1 MDMQLFGAY
10 IPLDRRHALAN
21 GYELANRTKGAAL
34 FADISGF
41 TPLTEALANE
51 LGARRG
57 AEELTHTLNTVY
69 SALIQNVHL
78 YHGSVIGFAGD
89 AITCWFENDDGLRA
103 VSSALAMQSAMNDF
117 RHIQTPGGQAVE
129 LAIKTAVA
137 IGPVRRFLVGD
148 AQIQVMDVLAGDTL
162 SQMAAAEHMA
172 ERNEVVVTAVVVE
185 KLHHHLTLGATRHDE
200 EGHIYHVVTD
210 LDTPITL
217 PPWPRL
223 PADALRVDQ
232 MRPWLLPPVYSQL
245 TTGQDTFLAELR
257 PAVTIFL
264 FFDGIDYD
272 GDEAAGEKLDQY
284 VSWVQNVLGKYEGYL
299 LQLIM
304 GDKGSYLY
312 AAFGAPLAHGDD
324 AARAV
329 AAAWELREATNLFD
343 FIKQTKIGVSV
354 GRLRAGAY
362 GSATRQTYGVLGDA
376 VNTAARLMQAAE
388 PGQVLVSPTIVEN
401 TRKQFLFHPVGELKL
416 KGKAEPLA
424 VSEVI
429 GLNKAGVHPMT
440 LSLHPLLGREAEM
453 GQMLSWLGEVEKG
466 HGRVVRISGAAGMGK
481 SHLALAVVGQARSQG
496 WQPWLSACQSTT
508 QTTPYFVWRQVFRA
522 LFALDESLEGNVAQ
536 QIEKVSTAVAQ
547 TNPEWSLR
555 LPLLGDLLGL
565 PIPDNQATAAF
576 DPRLRQESLITL
588 AIDILHHHATQ
599 APLLLFVDDAQWM
612 DEASQSF
619 TLNLARTLE
628 NHPIYLL
635 LMHRPPLDNEREILP
650 ELNNLPLH
658 HTLELSELTPEA
670 VTMLAAYRLGG
681 PIAPLLNEVIQ
692 SLAQGNPFFTE
703 ELLTSLQEGEQ
714 LQQVQRERG
723 TQWELAD
730 HVFNA
735 LRDANCL
742 VKKEGEWRIAEEISL
757 SAAAL
762 GLPDSI
768 YGLVLS
774 RLDRLAEEQK
784 LTLKVASVI
793 GRLFEFDL
801 LNFAHPISP
810 TAPTLLA
817 EITGIENRDFIR
829 LEQPDPR
836 LTYTFKHNTTQE
848 VVYETLLFAQRRELH
863 RTIATWYETTFAQ
876 DEETLANFYPLL
888 AYHWRYA
895 EDKGKERQYALLAG
909 EQAAAQYANEDAL
922 RYFSRALELTPKE
935 DVDTR
940 YRLLLGREAVYGLT
954 AQRDPQAADLA
965 ALEVLVEEHLPEH
978 RLEVMVHRIKYY
990 EMISDMA
997 AMQESAE
1004 KLIAL
1009 GEANQRYMAQGQ
1021 LELGVSLWRQGQLKE
1036 ARTTLEKALFTAAK
1050 SQNTLELEARI
1061 LHNLGAISFYQH
1073 NNGDARQFF
1082 EEALNK
1088 YRDIGNRK
1096 GEAIV
1101 LDNLAG
1107 VAFQAGDYASAQQN
1121 NLAAYTI
1128 NQAIGSRR
1136 DETRSLSNLGTIYH
1150 AIGELIPACNA
1161 QKRAIRLAQEVAD
1174 PALESLSVNNLGLVL
1189 TDLSNNVDALQA
1201 CRRAVELDQQLG
1213 DSIGEG
1219 YSQTSMALAYEA
1231 SKQLS
1236 LAQEAH
1242 RRALALRGEQTSDP
1256 SQLDNWSGLVRI
1268 ALAEKNIDEAKK
1280 IGQQI
1285 TQFLVQ
1291 QPEVI
1296 EGAEH
1301 PVRLF
1306 LTLVD
1311 LHQQLGDRVQA
1322 KSWQQKGEVFLQR
1335 RAEKISDT
1343 EIRRKYLQT
1352 KWNKR
1357 LLTVSNISF

>member
-57 AEELTHTLNTVY
+57 AEELTQTLNMVY
-69 SALIQNVHL
+69 TALVQSVHM

-137 IGPVRRFLVGD
+137 IGSVRRFLVGD

-172 ERNEVVVTAVVVE
+172 ERNEVVITAVVVE
-185 KLHHHLTLGATRHDE
+185 KLHQHLTLGATRHDE
-200 EGHIYHVVTD
+200 EGHTYHVVTD
-210 LDTPITL
+210 LDAPMTL

-223 PADALRVDQ
+223 PADALSIDQ
-232 MRPWLLPPVYSQL
+232 MRPWLLPPVYNQL
-245 TTGQDTFLAELR
+245 STGQETFLAELR

-272 GDEAAGEKLDQY
+272 GDDAAGEKLDQY

-324 AARAV
+324 GARAV

-343 FIKQTKIGVSV
+343 FIVQTKIGVSV

-376 VNTAARLMQAAE
+376 VNTAARLMQAAA

-401 TRKQFLFHPVGELKL
+401 TRKQFMYQGIGDLTL

-424 VSEVI
+424 VSELL
-429 GLNKAGVHPMT
+429 GLNNAGVHPTT

-453 GQMLSWLGEVEKG
+453 GQMLSGLNEVAQE
-466 HGRVVRISGAAGMGK
+466 HGRVMRISGAAGMGK
-481 SHLALAVVGQARSQG
+481 SHLALAVVGQARQQG
-496 WQPWLSACQSTT
+496 WQTWLSACQSTT

-536 QIEKVSTAVAQ
+536 QIEKVSTAVGQA
-547 TNPEWSLR
+547 NPEWNLR

-588 AIDILHHHATQ
+588 AIDILHHHAAQ

-612 DEASQSF
+612 DEASQTF

-650 ELNNLPLH
+650 EINKLPLH

-703 ELLTSLQEGEQ
+703 ELLTSLQEGAQ

-723 TQWELAD
+723 AQWELAD

-735 LRDANCL
+735 LREANCL

-774 RLDRLAEEQK
+774 RLDRLEEEQK

-801 LNFAHPISP
+801 LNFAHPVHP
-810 TAPTLLA
+810 AAPTLLA

-876 DEETLANFYPLL
+876 DAETLANFYPLL

-895 EDKGKERQYALLAG
+895 EEKEKERQYALLAG

-922 RYFSRALELTPKE
+922 RYFSRALALTPVE
-935 DVDTR
+935 DVATR

-954 AQRDPQAADLA
+954 AQREPQAADLT
-965 ALEVLVEEHLPEH
+965 ALETLVSDALPQY
-978 RLEVMVHRIKYY
+978 LLDVMLRRIKYY
-990 EMISDMA
+990 EMVSDMT
-997 AMQESAE
+997 AMQEAAQE
-1004 KLIAL
+1004 LIRLAPD
-1009 GEANQRYMAQGQ
+1009 NSTYMIQAQ

-1036 ARTTLEKALFTAAK
+1036 ARTTLEDALLAAVQNENTA
-1050 SQNTLELEARI
+1050 ELEARI

-1073 NNGDARQFF
+1073 NIDDARQFY
-1082 EEALNK
+1082 EEALQK
-1088 YRDIGNRK
+1088 YRELGNRK
-1096 GEAIV
+1096 GEANA
-1101 LDNLAG
+1101 LDNIAG
-1107 VAFQAGDYASAQQN
+1107 VAFQAGDYASAQQT
-1121 NLAAYTI
+1121 NLAAFTI
-1128 NQAIGSRR
+1128 HQEIGSRR
-1136 DETRSLSNLGTIYH
+1136 DETRCLSNLGTIYH
-1150 AIGELIPACNA
+1150 AIGELEAA
-1161 QKRAIRLAQEVAD
+1161 VQSQKHAIRLAQEVAD
-1174 PALESLSVNNLGLVL
+1174 PSLESLATNNYGLVL
-1189 TDLSNNVDALQA
+1189 TELNNHELALSACKQA
-1201 CRRAVELDQQLG
+1201 VQLDHKLG

-1219 YSQTSMALAYEA
+1219 YSQTSLALAYETGQMW
-1231 SKQLS
+1231 K
-1236 LAQEAH
+1236 LALEAH
-1242 RRALALRGEQTSDP
+1242 QQALMLRQEQANDP
-1256 SQLDNWSGLVRI
+1256 SQLDNWAGLIRGELAQQNLTSAGKISERIVRF
-1268 ALAEKNIDEAKK
+1268 LEQTPEAIK
-1280 IGQQI
+1280 G
-1285 TQFLVQ
+1285 V
-1291 QPEVI
+1291 
-1296 EGAEH
+1296 EH

-1306 LTLVD
+1306 LTLID
-1311 LHQQLGDRVQA
+1311 LYRQLGNTTQA
-1322 KSWQQKGEVFLQR
+1322 IDWRRKGQNFLLT
-1335 RAEKISDT
+1335 RAAKISDAT
-1343 EIRRKYLQT
+1343 VREKYLQT
-1352 KWNKR
+1352 KWNQR
-1357 LLTVSNISF
+1357 LLLEES

>member
-51 LGARRG
+51 RGIRRG

-69 SALIQNVHL
+69 SALIQNVHM

-103 VSSALAMQSAMNDF
+103 ISSALAMQSAMNDF
-117 RHIQTPGGQAVE
+117 RHIQTPRGQAVE

-162 SQMAAAEHMA
+162 SQMAAAEHIA
-172 ERNEVVVTAVVVE
+172 ERNEVVITAVVAQ
-185 KLHHHLTLGATRHDE
+185 KLGDQLALSDTRYDA
-200 EGHIYHVVTD
+200 EGHTYHVITD
-210 LDTPITL
+210 LNTPITL

-223 PADALRVDQ
+223 PADALSIDQ

-257 PAVTIFL
+257 PAVIIFL
-264 FFDGIDYD
+264 CFDGIDYD
-272 GDEAAGEKLDQY
+272 GDDDAGDKLDLY
-284 VSWVQNVLGKYEGYL
+284 VRWVQNVLAKYEGNL

-329 AAAWELREATNLFD
+329 AAALELRQPLASLP
-343 FIKQTKIGVSV
+343 FIQQTKIGISV
-354 GRLRAGAY
+354 GRFRAGAY
-362 GSATRQTYGVLGDA
+362 GSPTRQTYGLLGEA
-376 VNTAARLMQAAE
+376 VNTAARLMEVAE
-388 PGQVLVSPTIVEN
+388 SGQVLVSPAIVEA
-401 TRKQFLFHPVGELKL
+401 TRKQFAFRSVGELKL
-416 KGKAEPLA
+416 KGKAESLA
-424 VSEVI
+424 VFEVTGHNLQSI
-429 GLNKAGVHPMT
+429 QLTT
-440 LSLHPLLGREAEM
+440 LRLPPLVGREPELADMVAQLQAAQE
-453 GQMLSWLGEVEKG
+453 G
-466 HGRVVRISGAAGMGK
+466 HGRVLRISGAAGMGK

-496 WQPWLSACQSTT
+496 WQTWLSACQSTT
-508 QTTPYFVWRQVFRA
+508 QTAPYFVWRQVFRA

-536 QIEKVSTAVAQ
+536 QIEKVATAVGQ

-565 PIPDNQATAAF
+565 PIPENQATAAF

-628 NHPIYLL
+628 NHRIYLM
-635 LMHRPPLDNEREILP
+635 LMHRPPLDNEREILL
-650 ELNNLPLH
+650 ELTNFPLH
-658 HTLELSELTPEA
+658 HTLELSELPPEA

-681 PIAPLLNEVIQ
+681 PIAPLLDEVIQ
-692 SLAQGNPFFTE
+692 SLAQGNPYFTE

-723 TQWELAD
+723 EQWELAD
-730 HVFNA
+730 HVFTA

-774 RLDRLAEEQK
+774 RLDRLAEEEK

-801 LNFAHPISP
+801 LNFAHPMCP
-810 TAPTLLA
+810 TASTLLA
-817 EITGIENRDFIR
+817 ELRSIENRGFIR
-829 LEQPDPR
+829 REQPDPR
-836 LTYTFKHNTTQE
+836 LTYTFKHNTMQE

-863 RTIATWYETTFAQ
+863 CTIATWYETPFDQ
-876 DEETLANFYPLL
+876 GEEALANFYPLL

-895 EDKGKERQYALLAG
+895 ENEEKERHYALLAG

-922 RYFSRALELTPKE
+922 RYFSRALALTPAKE
-935 DVDTR
+935 VDTR

-954 AQRDPQAADLA
+954 AQREPQAADLA
-965 ALEVLVEEHLPEH
+965 ALEALVSDALPQNQ
-978 RLEVMVHRIKYY
+978 LDVMLRRIKYY
-990 EMISDMA
+990 EMVSEMA
-997 AMQESAE
+997 AMQEAAQE
-1004 KLIAL
+1004 LIRLAPDQSTY
-1009 GEANQRYMAQGQ
+1009 AIQAQ
-1021 LELGVSLWRQGQLKE
+1021 LELGISLTRQGQLKE
-1036 ARTTLEKALFTAAK
+1036 ARATVEGALLAAVKNENTAV
-1050 SQNTLELEARI
+1050 LEADI
-1061 LHNLGAISFYQH
+1061 LSNLGAISFYQH
-1073 NNGDARQFF
+1073 NMEDARQFY
-1082 EEALNK
+1082 EEALHK
-1088 YRDIGNRK
+1088 HRRTDNRK
-1096 GEAIV
+1096 GEAIA

-1107 VAFQAGDYASAQQN
+1107 VSFQAGDYASAQQN

-1128 NQAIGSRR
+1128 HQTIGNRR
-1136 DETRSLSNLGTIYH
+1136 DEARSLSNLGTIYH
-1150 AIGELIPACNA
+1150 ALGELLPASDA

-1174 PALESLSVNNLGLVL
+1174 PALQSVANNNYGLVL
-1189 TDLSNNVDALQA
+1189 TELNLHQDALKA
-1201 CRRAVELDQQLG
+1201 CRQAVRLDQELG
-1213 DSIGEG
+1213 DSIGEA
-1219 YSQTSMALAYEA
+1219 YSQTSLALAYEA
-1231 SKQLS
+1231 NEIWQS
-1236 LAQEAH
+1236 AMDAH
-1242 RRALALRGEQTSDP
+1242 HRALNLREESKDDP
-1256 SQLDNWSGLVRI
+1256 SQLDNWAGLIRG
-1268 ALAEKNIDEAKK
+1268 ALAEGNTAEAQKSEYK
-1280 IGQQI
+1280 VISFLQQ
-1285 TQFLVQ
+1285 T
-1291 QPEVI
+1291 PEAI
-1296 EGAEH
+1296 EGVEH
-1301 PVRLF
+1301 PIKFF
-1306 LTLVD
+1306 LTLIE
-1311 LHQQLGDRVQA
+1311 LNKKLGNNAEALKWQKQGQA
-1322 KSWQQKGEVFLQR
+1322 FLQT
-1335 RAEKISDT
+1335 RAHKISDASVR
-1343 EIRRKYLQT
+1343 EKYLQT
-1352 KWNKR
+1352 SRNQR
-1357 LLTVSNISF
+1357 LLLEESE